1 MLEQRKL
8 AVNCFI
14 FLIIIGFI
22 LGGSRLAWGHTFDNY
37 GFGSRAIA
45 MGGSMVGSDTDYT
58 AVYYNPA
65 GMAFHEGKDLSVG
78 ASYLYSIPSLSI
90 KGTGPN
96 PAASRSNVFSD
107 QGISLGL
114 STPLRSGKIAKVI
127 SAGIGI
133 YMPYPLVNSIIE
145 LRSYDPTQ
153 PYFIQYENRNQ
164 FLMANVGLSYK
175 AWEKLAFGVG
185 ADILIHLHT
194 TITAAL
200 VNNQAKAGLDA
211 KFPLDIA
218 PTAGIQ
224 YHPTDWLSLGVAYHG
239 KTQIK
244 VAMKANIMAK
254 ELIGSDV
261 PVTISFQ
268 DAYKPQQVEM
278 GFGAKPMKD
287 LLVSGTLTWVDFSSY
302 VPPYPVIAITTN
314 EKLAGLA
321 QIAEQYLPKFEIM
334 KFKDYWIPRLGLE
347 YKVTEHLN
355 ALAGY
360 FYRDSAVRK
369 QLGQTSFIDLPTN
382 GISAGIGITFSDP
395 LNILDNDVKVDFAYQ
410 GQFLQKSTVIK
421 ADPVY
426 QSYIAS
432 GSSHLITGTLS
443 YLF

>member
-1 MLEQRKL
+1 MLERKKL
-8 AVNCFI
+8 VVSCLI
-14 FLIIIGFI
+14 FGMLIGFI
-22 LGGSRLAWGHTFDNY
+22 LGGSRSAWGHTFDNY

-65 GMAFHEGKDLSVG
+65 GMAFHEGKDLNVG

-90 KGTGPN
+90 KGAGTKN
-96 PAASRSNVFSD
+96 PAAARSDVASD
-107 QGISLGL
+107 QGVSLGL
-114 STPLRSGKIAKVI
+114 TTPLRSGKIAKVI

-133 YMPYPLVNSIIE
+133 YMPYPLINSVIE
-145 LRSYDPTQ
+145 LRSYDPTV
-153 PYFIQYENRNQ
+153 PYFVQYENRNQ

-194 TITAAL
+194 TIDVAL

-224 YHPTDWLSLGVAYHG
+224 YRPTDWLSLGVAYHG

-244 VAMKANIMAK
+244 VAVKANIMAGD
-254 ELIGSDV
+254 LNV
-261 PVTISFQ
+261 PAIISFQ

-302 VPPYPVIAITTN
+302 VPPYPVIGIAADAN
-314 EKLAGLA
+314 LAVLA
-321 QIAEQYLPKFEIM
+321 QIAEQYLPKYQIM

-347 YKVTEHLN
+347 YKVTEHLD
-355 ALAGY
+355 ARAGY
-360 FYRDSAVRK
+360 FYRDSSVRK
-369 QLGQTSFIDLPTN
+369 QTGQTSFIDLPTN
-382 GISAGIGITFSDP
+382 GISAGIGITFTDP
-395 LNILDNDVKVDFAYQ
+395 LNILDNDIKVDLSYQ
-410 GQFLQKSTVIK
+410 GQFLVKSTTIK
-421 ADPVY
+421 DDPQY
-426 QSYIAS
+426 QSYSAS
-432 GSSHLITGTLS
+432 GSSHLVTGTLS